1 MKTDQSEL
9 ESSYRKLASLASPGC
24 LAGALKQM
32 SLSAEVYFYFR
43 QRLASSHGAQS
54 IANWI
59 LGIGDRHLSNSLVS
73 TKTGLR
79 IFNCVSFRYIWF
91 KIAVM

>member
-1 MKTDQSEL
+1 
-9 ESSYRKLASLASPGC
+9 LASLASPGC
-24 LAGALKQM
+24 LARALKQM
-32 SLSAEVYFYFR
+32 SRSAEVYFYFR

-73 TKTGLR
+73 TKTGSYVILKLFF
-79 IFNCVSFRYIWF
+79 IFYFFVIVLIF
-91 KIAVM
+91 